1 LARRRHRRRRR
12 RPQLRVLADGTV
24 YCWGDNQQG
33 QLGDGTTP
41 PYCLVNGS
49 PEFASFD
56 RLWTCS
62 NATDVGA
69 YLSAHASPVAAYGVS
84 GATAMATGR
93 LHSCALVSGTVQ
105 CWGANQIG
113 QLGDGSTVLL
123 TTTPVTV
130 SGITTATAITA
141 GAGHTCALLEDGTVQ
156 CARTA

>member
-1 LARRRHRRRRR
+1 
-12 RPQLRVLADGTV
+12 V
-24 YCWGDNQQG
+24 
-33 QLGDGTTP
+33 
-41 PYCLVNGS
+41 
-49 PEFASFD
+49 
-56 RLWTCS
+56 
-62 NATDVGA
+62 
-69 YLSAHASPVAAYGVS
+69 
-84 GATAMATGR
+84 ATGR
-93 LHSCALVSGTVQ
+93 LHSCALVGGTVR